1 MRRTIIRR
9 LSLSFIV
16 LLTFLPLFAGGSME
30 QILATP
36 LSTRTSMEADQIS
49 IDMASLERL
58 YRYVDS
64 IYIDEVDKQKM
75 FNDLA
80 SALIASL
87 DDPYS
92 FYVPPSKAKEYQ
104 EETSGVYG
112 GIGTYLNKPSPDTI
126 DPSVPS
132 TYMITIVSPFPRIS
146 GTKGRVGGR

>member
-1 MRRTIIRR
+1 
-9 LSLSFIV
+9 
-16 LLTFLPLFAGGSME
+16 
-30 QILATP
+30 
-36 LSTRTSMEADQIS
+36 MEADQIT

-80 SALIASL
+80 SALVASL

-92 FYVPPSKAKEYQ
+92 FYVPPSKAQEYQ

-112 GIGTYLNKPSPDTI
+112 GIGTYLNKPAPDNI

-132 TYMITIVSPFPRIS
+132 SYMITIVSPFPDPR
-146 GTKGRVGGR
+146 RRERA